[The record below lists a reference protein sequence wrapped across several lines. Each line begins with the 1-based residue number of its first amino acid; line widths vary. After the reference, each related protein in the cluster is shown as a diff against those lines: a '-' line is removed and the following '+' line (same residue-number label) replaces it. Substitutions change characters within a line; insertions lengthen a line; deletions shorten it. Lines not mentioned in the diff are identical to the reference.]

1 MYGVGVCAVSRCVNI
16 AQTLLDVLVFK
27 QEKLGSRPHRAIIIT
42 QGGLD
47 PTDIQAAFDLAS
59 EGMDSAGLSRYSKTV
74 VAGSSSLSEAA
85 VQIVELSSLP
95 DGFDE
100 QTSTEIS
107 MAVIALAFGVDVREL
122 FPSSQSGATRAE
134 ALIQHL
140 KQRGKGPGQIIQST
154 EMLFDQKFLPP
165 HLRMIYDVQDDAE
178 DRQVADIRKVRADRR
193 LQDMNTGVMN
203 ERTMREQMMESGDL
217 TRSQFER
224 MELTDG
230 RLHDGSSVLLLFYS
244 KDTTLKTW
252 LDVGVDDPLDFES
265 NDQVAMLSAILE
277 KITEVLTVMADERN
291 EVRKWNELMALSALI
306 FLKRFY
312 KDPTKGF
319 EDTMGYKIEDPLL
332 ETGST
337 DRIDNRVRG
346 NNPANPKMNEE
357 VNTERNER
365 TQTAQDLGTKK
376 NA

>member
-1 MYGVGVCAVSRCVNI
+1 
-16 AQTLLDVLVFK
+16 VFK

-165 HLRMIYDVQDDAE
+165 HLKMIYDVQDDAE

-244 KDTTLKTW
+244 KDTALKSW

-265 NDQVAMLSAILE
+265 NDQVVMLSAIQE
-277 KITEVLTVMADERN
+277 KITEVLTVMADESN
-291 EVRKWNELMALSALI
+291 EVRKWKELMALSALI

-319 EDTMGYKIEDPLL
+319 EDTMGYKIEEPLL
-332 ETGST
+332 ETGSA

-357 VNTERNER
+357 INPQRNER